1 MLTHKTLLLGA
12 LSGLALAAMLF
23 VLLGRDVA
31 EVTARTQDTSIIT
44 FVCCEYSPA
53 TVTIDMGDTVEWQG
67 SFVDHPLNSDDALW
81 PEQGTDTSFSHT
93 FPVAGYYRFF
103 CGIHGGP
110 GGQGMSGVVL
120 VTWPEKTYLPFVA
133 AG

>member
-1 MLTHKTLLLGA
+1 MLTHRKLLLGA

-31 EVTARTQDTSIIT
+31 EVTARTRDTSIIT

-67 SFVDHPLNSDDALW
+67 AFEDHPLRSDDSLW
-81 PEQGTDTSFSHT
+81 PAHTTGTSFSHT
-93 FPVAGYYRFF
+93 FPQAGFYRFF

-110 GGQGMSGVVL
+110 GGVDMSGVVL